1 MEKKSQIWV
10 IWKLNHTQDCSEIKS
25 HFYISLPITDSE
37 SVLRELFL
45 NAWKEK
51 FDKNES
57 KLSRPVWDFITYHQV
72 WRLENNSARW
82 LNDKKIRAEPE
93 IEKKLWKFYISAIL
107 ETVPSGK
114 LKG

>member
-1 MEKKSQIWV
+1 M
-10 IWKLNHTQDCSEIKS
+10 
-25 HFYISLPITDSE
+25 
-37 SVLRELFL
+37 
-45 NAWKEK
+45 
-51 FDKNES
+51 
-57 KLSRPVWDFITYHQV
+57 YHQV